1 MKKVWKIKTSLTE
14 DDNKKLMLSMNDD
27 DHNLMMDLD
36 INLSVDVLD
45 DDTITTFM
53 VCNELNLEK
62 VKSLLFK
69 YNVQFEVDDT
79 TDFFVNDNVS
89 IDELSDDYIYEK
101 IGA

>member
-14 DDNKKLMLSMNDD
+14 DDNKKLMSSMNDD

-45 DDTITTFM
+45 DDKITTFM

-79 TDFFVNDNVS
+79 TDFFVNDNVT

>member
-14 DDNKKLMLSMNDD
+14 DDNKKLMSSMNDD